1 MNNWSRLIVHR
12 VTISRMMK
20 RVYEELLE
28 EHLKE
33 LRQMAFLSGPRQVGK
48 TTASKEVSLE
58 SPSHYYFNWDDA
70 RHRAWFIE
78 GSEAIARQAHLEAF
92 VGAPPILVFDEIH
105 KYRFWKRFLKG
116 FFDLYEKKAKI
127 IVTGSARLDVYRK
140 GGDSMMGRYFL
151 YRIHPFSIREI
162 VDPSLPDREIRPP
175 CNIAEE
181 DYQAL
186 IKYGGFPEPYL
197 KRNPLFWNRWK
208 QLRLDQLF
216 KEDIRDL
223 TRIQELSQMRLLA
236 ELLTEQASQLVVLS
250 NLATKVQVSH
260 VTVKRW
266 ITTLSTLYYCF
277 CLQPWTKNV
286 ARSLLKEPKVFLW
299 NWALIDNEGAR
310 LENFVA
316 SHLLKAVHFWTDRG
330 FGDYKLHFLRDK
342 DQREV
347 DFLVVKNNKPWF
359 LVEVKTGD
367 DRNISRSL
375 YHFQSQTGAPHAFQ
389 ISFDLPY
396 VDRDCFEE
404 KGPIIVPAKT
414 FLSQLV

>member
-1 MNNWSRLIVHR
+1 
-12 VTISRMMK
+12 
-20 RVYEELLE
+20 
-28 EHLKE
+28 
-33 LRQMAFLSGPRQVGK
+33 
-48 TTASKEVSLE
+48 
-58 SPSHYYFNWDDA
+58 
-70 RHRAWFIE
+70 
-78 GSEAIARQAHLEAF
+78 
-92 VGAPPILVFDEIH
+92 
-105 KYRFWKRFLKG
+105 
-116 FFDLYEKKAKI
+116 
-127 IVTGSARLDVYRK
+127 
-140 GGDSMMGRYFL
+140 
-151 YRIHPFSIREI
+151 
-162 VDPSLPDREIRPP
+162 
-175 CNIAEE
+175 
-181 DYQAL
+181 
-186 IKYGGFPEPYL
+186 
-197 KRNPLFWNRWK
+197 
-208 QLRLDQLF
+208 
-216 KEDIRDL
+216 
-223 TRIQELSQMRLLA
+223 
-236 ELLTEQASQLVVLS
+236 
-250 NLATKVQVSH
+250 
-260 VTVKRW
+260 
-266 ITTLSTLYYCF
+266 
-277 CLQPWTKNV
+277 V